1 MFMNQITMMLSP
13 LKYSQSSCEVKWA
26 LEIITSNIAT
36 GGDGI
41 SVELFKILKDDAVKV
56 LQSIRQK
63 IWKTQQW
70 PWTGKG
76 QLLIPCQRKG
86 VPKNVQTTTQLYS
99 FHMLE
104 K

>member
-1 MFMNQITMMLSP
+1 MNQITMMLSP

-41 SVELFKILKDDAVKV
+41 SVVLFKILKDDAVKV
-56 LQSIRQK
+56 LQSIYQK

-70 PWTGKG
+70 PRTGKG
-76 QLLIPCQRKG
+76 QLLILCQRKG
-86 VPKNVQTTTQLYS
+86 VPKNVQTTAQLYS
-99 FHMLE
+99 FHMLG